1 MARTDFRYTKEML
14 FDEFKSAKEKD
25 MALSKKKFDVEKEND
40 IHINRIKL
48 LKEYVELEAQSPE
61 VFDDVN
67 INFKNLLFA
76 YEQPN
81 PRDYFYYKVFG
92 KSYSQKQFEDQAQT
106 MADYEQSADIK
117 PLEETLA

>member
-61 VFDDVN
+61 VFNDVN

-81 PRDYFYYKVFG
+81 PRDYFYFKVFG

>member
-61 VFDDVN
+61 VFNDVN

>member
-61 VFDDVN
+61 VFNDVN

-106 MADYEQSADIK
+106 MADYEQSAY
-117 PLEETLA
+117 